1 MTSMARIFA
10 AIACALLL
18 SACASSVNT
27 RSAGALEPTTIDPTP
42 QLENLAW
49 WQLRFKLSWPPDEA
63 PDFSEHLLI
72 AEQILLPQIVRHK
85 DALPLWRFH
94 RRAGR
99 DDAGHQ
105 FSLIFLAD
113 EKTADAIGGAIENDE
128 LVAWLKQQGMLE
140 KTSLARR
147 GPEELAKL
155 EETSDP
161 TWPLEI
167 QRSWPWFIMGVS
179 TAWLMQVQEISQ
191 RQGLPETATY
201 PELHDHYRG
210 VSTTLNAQWR
220 DFGQHAY
227 LHHLNAVYGYQPIKI
242 RSSELKTF

>member
-1 MTSMARIFA
+1 MATPTRSMALLVVS
-10 AIACALLL
+10 LLL
-18 SACASSVNT
+18 TGCANIIETRDEASFEPAPMESAPDLS
-27 RSAGALEPTTIDPTP
+27 GG
-42 QLENLAW
+42 AW
-49 WQLRFKLSWPPDEA
+49 WQLRFKLNWTEGTA
-63 PDFSEHLLI
+63 PDFSGHPLL
-72 AEQILLPQIVRHK
+72 AEQVLLPLIVEHQESM
-85 DALPLWRFH
+85 PLWRFH

-99 DDAGHQ
+99 DGAGHQ

-128 LVAWLKQQGMLE
+128 LIAWLKQEGMLE

-161 TWPLEI
+161 AWPLEI

-201 PELHDHYRG
+201 PELHDHYRR
-210 VSTTLNAQWR
+210 VSTTVDAQWR

-227 LHHLNAVYGYQPIKI
+227 LHHLNAVFGYQPIKI

>member
-1 MTSMARIFA
+1 MPPTIRIL
-10 AIACALLL
+10 AIVTFGLML
-18 SACASSVNT
+18 SACASSVST
-27 RSAGALEPTTIDPTP
+27 RSPDTFEPPAVSPDPG
-42 QLENLAW
+42 LANLAW
-49 WQLRFKLSWPPDEA
+49 WQLRFKLSWPPDEP
-63 PDFSEHLLI
+63 PDFSGHLLI
-72 AEQILLPQIVRHK
+72 AEQVLLPQIIKHQE
-85 DALPLWRFH
+85 ALPLWRFH

-99 DDAGHQ
+99 DGAGHQ

-113 EKTADAIGGAIENDE
+113 EKTATNIGDAIGSDE
-128 LVAWLKQQGMLE
+128 LVAWLKQNGMLE
-140 KTSLARR
+140 NTSLGRR

-161 TWPLEI
+161 VWPIEM

-179 TAWLMQVQEISQ
+179 TAWLMQVQDISQ

-201 PELHDHYRG
+201 TELHDHYRR
-210 VSTTLNAQWR
+210 VSATMDAQWR